1 MQELVLIP
9 SESTKTSLV
18 FHAAESPEDQY
29 FLVVDDSLRAALLG
43 KTSEDSSPMP
53 APPDSVADNA
63 ETDSQVDKV
72 EPPCE
77 SEEAHPADNA
87 VASIAPGANGQ
98 RELRTKEMDPR
109 LSTPLAMRPR
119 EIQDRIRGGA
129 TVAQLAEENGVTE
142 SRIEPYAHPVLLERA
157 RIADMAKQSH
167 PVRDDGPAR
176 LTLWEVLAT
185 AFAARGLDLSTTQ
198 WDAYRDASGQ
208 WIATV
213 SWKSGVSDLTAE
225 WSYHRNSMSST
236 TAIARNGIAADL
248 IDPDFIQPVRTISP
262 VGRPRAVDV
271 FENTQD
277 FEPTKE
283 KHAESDI
290 EKTRDDLPPVTE
302 VQEPHRE
309 VSAQDSLEVSGE
321 EFLQHPDQQPKAP
334 SKRRRKAVT
343 PHWED
348 VLLGVRTNTKR
359 PRS

>member
-18 FHAAESPEDQY
+18 FHASESPEDQY

-43 KTSEDSSPMP
+43 KASEDQSS
-53 APPDSVADNA
+53 AAVDTADS
-63 ETDSQVDKV
+63 DS
-72 EPPCE
+72 
-77 SEEAHPADNA
+77 PADETEVSEVSSELEQVRPA
-87 VASIAPGANGQ
+87 DIASIPPVTDAHGQ

-198 WDAYRDASGQ
+198 WDAYRDTSGQ

-213 SWKSGVSDLTAE
+213 SWKSGVNDLTAE

-236 TAIARNGIAADL
+236 TTIARNGIAADL

-271 FENTQD
+271 FDAAQPPEAAVD
-277 FEPTKE
+277 P
-283 KHAESDI
+283 HAESEI
-290 EKTRDDLPPVTE
+290 EKTRDDLPPVTDVE
-302 VQEPHRE
+302 EPQRE
-309 VSAQDSLEVSGE
+309 ISSQDSIEVSGE
-321 EFLQHPDQQPKAP
+321 GFFQRPEQQPKAP

-348 VLLGVRTNTKR
+348 VLLGVRTSTKR

>member
-18 FHAAESPEDQY
+18 FHASESPEDQY

-43 KTSEDSSPMP
+43 KTSEDQSS
-53 APPDSVADNA
+53 AAVDTADTNSSA
-63 ETDSQVDKV
+63 DETEVPSELEQVR
-72 EPPCE
+72 
-77 SEEAHPADNA
+77 PADI
-87 VASIAPGANGQ
+87 ASIPPVTDAHGQ

-129 TVAQLAEENGVTE
+129 TIAQLAEENGVTE

-198 WDAYRDASGQ
+198 WDAYRDTSGQ

-213 SWKSGVSDLTAE
+213 SWKSGVNDLTAE

-271 FENTQD
+271 FDAAQPPEAAD
-277 FEPTKE
+277 DP
-283 KHAESDI
+283 HAESEI
-290 EKTRDDLPPVTE
+290 EKTRDDLPPVTDVE
-302 VQEPHRE
+302 EPQRE
-309 VSAQDSLEVSGE
+309 ISSQDSIEVSGE
-321 EFLQHPDQQPKAP
+321 GFFQRPEQQPKAP

-348 VLLGVRTNTKR
+348 VLLGVRTSTKR

>member
-29 FLVVDDSLRAALLG
+29 FLVVDDSLRATLLG
-43 KTSEDSSPMP
+43 KTSEDQSP
-53 APPDSVADNA
+53 AATNTAEADSAADVK
-63 ETDSQVDKV
+63 ETAS
-72 EPPCE
+72 EP
-77 SEEAHPADNA
+77 EEARPADVAA
-87 VASIAPGANGQ
+87 VSPVSTATDAPEQ

-176 LTLWEVLAT
+176 LTLWEVLVT

-271 FENTQD
+271 FDNTRSPEAPQD
-277 FEPTKE
+277 P
-283 KHAESDI
+283 HAESEV
-290 EKTRDDLPPVTE
+290 EKTRDDLPPITDAE
-302 VQEPHRE
+302 EAQRE
-309 VSAQDSLEVSGE
+309 ISSQDSIEVSGE
-321 EFLQHPDQQPKAP
+321 GFFQSPDQQPKTP

>member
-18 FHAAESPEDQY
+18 FHASESPEDQY

-43 KTSEDSSPMP
+43 KTSEDQSS
-53 APPDSVADNA
+53 AAEDTADS
-63 ETDSQVDKV
+63 DS
-72 EPPCE
+72 
-77 SEEAHPADNA
+77 PADTTEMSSELEQVRPA
-87 VASIAPGANGQ
+87 EIATVPPATDTHGQ

-185 AFAARGLDLSTTQ
+185 AFAARGLDLSTTR
-198 WDAYRDASGQ
+198 WDAYRDTSGQ

-262 VGRPRAVDV
+262 VGRPRAVEV
-271 FENTQD
+271 FDAALSPEVSD
-277 FEPTKE
+277 DP
-283 KHAESDI
+283 HAESEI
-290 EKTRDDLPPVTE
+290 EKTRDDLPPITDVE
-302 VQEPHRE
+302 EPQRE
-309 VSAQDSLEVSGE
+309 ISSQDSIEVSGE
-321 EFLQHPDQQPKAP
+321 GFFQRPEQQPKAP